1 MSLRGWISVHDLF
14 DFALLDEALQL
25 WAEGCHRR
33 RFLKLTPPLL
43 GVGAH
48 DAAAQGDCALGSLPG
63 LDGRM
68 TTTKLLIDINN
79 Q

>member
-1 MSLRGWISVHDLF
+1 MRLGGWICVHDLF
-14 DFALLDEALQL
+14 DLALLDEALQL
-25 WAEGCHRR
+25 WPEGCHRR
-33 RFLKLTPPLL
+33 RFLQLAPPLFR
-43 GVGAH
+43 VGAH
-48 DAAAQGDCALGSLPG
+48 DAAAQRDCALSSLPG